1 MLKILD
7 DSQIVVIHYGN
18 RALADFQ
25 FVTAGLSN
33 AGNSDRYE
41 GHVRNG
47 KRHGYGRLT
56 KSSGNTFE
64 GDVRRTCSCSA
75 SRVVQFC
82 EDVPEGRGVMVF
94 KSGDQYEGTLPILRA
109 PCHNQRVSLLPQSS
123 RRVQIGRG
131 ARRGAAAQSGRPP
144 VHWAV
149 RERLRCTS
157 FLHCAS

>member
-1 MLKILD
+1 
-7 DSQIVVIHYGN
+7 V
-18 RALADFQ
+18 
-25 FVTAGLSN
+25 N

-64 GDVRRTCSCSA
+64 GDVRQTCSCLA

-94 KSGDQYEGTLPILRA
+94 KSGDQYEGALPLLRA
-109 PCHNQRVSLLPQSS
+109 PCRSSVVSLSPQLF
-123 RRVQIGRG
+123 RRVQIGCG
-131 ARRGAAAQSGRPP
+131 ARRGASAQGRWSL
-144 VHWAV
+144 VHRAV
-149 RERLRCTS
+149 RERLRCAFPIS
-157 FLHCAS
+157 HCAS